1 MALFRTVAHRTQAAF
16 DYQAGRSLTESPPM
30 SEFKEDEYEDVVGIH
45 N

>member
-16 DYQAGRSLTESPPM
+16 DYQAGRSLADNPPM
-30 SEFKEDEYEDVVGIH
+30 SEFKEEEFEDVVGI